1 MVAGVLRSHIRCS
14 INNRL
19 YLAGLF
25 SCKLAA
31 LSGDCREYK
40 VRMTTEGIFSQT
52 KIEFRVEAGW
62 EIGSE
67 YKMMPICLI

>member
-1 MVAGVLRSHIRCS
+1 MAAVLRSHIRCS

-25 SCKLAA
+25 GCKLAA

-40 VRMTTEGIFSQT
+40 VSMTTERIFSQT
-52 KIEFRVEAGW
+52 KIELRLEAGW
-62 EIGSE
+62 
-67 YKMMPICLI
+67 K